1 MRLLRQACHQD
12 GVLGQSILMEQ
23 IVEVKIPI
31 PEEVNSILVK
41 LQESGYEAYIVG
53 GCVRDALLGREP
65 NDWDITTSALP
76 LEVKRIFVKT
86 VDTGLQHGTVTVLA
100 GGKGYE
106 VTTYRVDGVYEDG
119 RHPKEVTFT
128 PSLREDLQRRDF
140 TINAMAY
147 REPGVLVDLFG
158 GQKDLE
164 DGVIRA
170 VGDPSQRFSEDALR
184 ILRAIRFSAQL
195 GYRIEEETLR
205 AASELAPTLRKISAE
220 RIRVELEKTITSD
233 HPDLLRTAYEAGIT
247 AIFLP
252 EFDLCMET
260 RQNNPHHCYTVG
272 EHTLKGMELIRNDR
286 VLRLTM
292 LIHDMGKP
300 SCLTTDDKGIDH
312 FYGHQEVSASLAR
325 TILRRLKYD
334 NDTIRKVVTLVR
346 YHDMQIRLTAP
357 AVRKAVVKIGEDL
370 FPLFLEVKQADL
382 LAQSTFQREEKQK
395 TLDEVK
401 RLYEGIISR
410 GDCLNLKH
418 LAVNG
423 SDLIQMGVKPGKE
436 VGSILA
442 QMLADVLDVPAH
454 NDREYLLNRYAAPAI
469 GEGTAT
475 MKESGC

>member
-1 MRLLRQACHQD
+1 MIR
-12 GVLGQSILMEQ
+12 
-23 IVEVKIPI
+23 I
-31 PEEVNSILVK
+31 PEQVSTILAK

-76 LEVKRIFVKT
+76 MDVKRIFVKT

-119 RHPKEVTFT
+119 RHPKAVTFT

-158 GQKDLE
+158 GQKDLA

-170 VGDPSQRFSEDALR
+170 VGDPVQRFSEDALR

-195 GYRIEEETLR
+195 GYRIEDETLR
-205 AASELAPTLRKISAE
+205 AASELAVNLRKISAE

-233 HPDLLRTAYEAGIT
+233 HPALLRTAYEAGIT
-247 AIFLP
+247 AMFLP
-252 EFDLCMET
+252 EFDQCMET

-272 EHTLKGMELIRNDR
+272 EHILKSMELIRNDR
-286 VLRLTM
+286 ILRLTM
-292 LIHDMGKP
+292 LLHDVGKP
-300 SCLTTDDKGIDH
+300 ACLTTDEQGIDH
-312 FYGHQEVSASLAR
+312 FYGHQEVSASMAQA
-325 TILRRLKYD
+325 ILKRLKYD
-334 NDTIRKVVTLVR
+334 NDTIRKVVKLVR
-346 YHDMQIRLTAP
+346 CHDMQIRLTAP
-357 AVRKAVVKIGEDL
+357 AVRKSVVKIGEDL

-382 LAQSTFQREEKQK
+382 LAQSTYQREDKQEI
-395 TLDEVK
+395 LDEVK
-401 RLYEGIISR
+401 RLYAQIIDR

-423 SDLIQMGVKPGKE
+423 SDLVRMGVRPGRE
-436 VGSILA
+436 VGDILA
-442 QMLADVLDVPAH
+442 RMLNDVLDVPSH
-454 NDREYLLNRYAAPAI
+454 NDKDYLLGRFVAQ
-469 GEGTAT
+469 
-475 MKESGC
+475 

>member
-1 MRLLRQACHQD
+1 MIR
-12 GVLGQSILMEQ
+12 
-23 IVEVKIPI
+23 I
-31 PEEVNSILVK
+31 PEQVSTILAK

-76 LEVKRIFVKT
+76 MDVKRIFVKT

-119 RHPKEVTFT
+119 RHPKAVTFT

-158 GQKDLE
+158 GQKDLA

-170 VGDPSQRFSEDALR
+170 VGDPVQRFSEDALR

-195 GYRIEEETLR
+195 GYRIEDETLR
-205 AASELAPTLRKISAE
+205 AASELAVNLRKISAE

-233 HPDLLRTAYEAGIT
+233 HPALLRTAHEAGIT
-247 AIFLP
+247 AMFLP
-252 EFDLCMET
+252 EFDQCMET

-272 EHTLKGMELIRNDR
+272 EHILKSMELIRNDR
-286 VLRLTM
+286 ILRLTM
-292 LIHDMGKP
+292 LLHDVGKP
-300 SCLTTDDKGIDH
+300 ACLTTDEQGIDH
-312 FYGHQEVSASLAR
+312 FYGHQEVSASMAQA
-325 TILRRLKYD
+325 ILKRLKYD
-334 NDTIRKVVTLVR
+334 NDTIRKVVKLVR
-346 YHDMQIRLTAP
+346 CHDMQIRLTAP

-382 LAQSTFQREEKQK
+382 LAQSTYQREDKQEI
-395 TLDEVK
+395 LDEVK
-401 RLYEGIISR
+401 RLYAEIIGH

-423 SDLIQMGVKPGKE
+423 SDLVRMGVRPGRE
-436 VGSILA
+436 VGDILA
-442 QMLADVLDVPAH
+442 RMLNDVLDVPSH
-454 NDREYLLNRYAAPAI
+454 NDKDYLLGRFVAQ
-469 GEGTAT
+469 
-475 MKESGC
+475 

>member
-1 MRLLRQACHQD
+1 MIR
-12 GVLGQSILMEQ
+12 
-23 IVEVKIPI
+23 I
-31 PEEVNSILVK
+31 PEQVSTILAK

-76 LEVKRIFVKT
+76 MDVKRIFVKT

-119 RHPKEVTFT
+119 RHPKAVTFT

-158 GQKDLE
+158 GQKDLA

-170 VGDPSQRFSEDALR
+170 VGDPVQRFSEDALR

-195 GYRIEEETLR
+195 GYRIEDETLR
-205 AASELAPTLRKISAE
+205 AASELAVNLRKISAE

-233 HPDLLRTAYEAGIT
+233 HPALLRTAHEAGIT
-247 AIFLP
+247 AMFLP
-252 EFDLCMET
+252 EFDQCMET

-272 EHTLKGMELIRNDR
+272 EHILKSMELIRNDR
-286 VLRLTM
+286 ILRLTM
-292 LIHDMGKP
+292 LLHDVGKP
-300 SCLTTDDKGIDH
+300 ACLTTDEQGIDH
-312 FYGHQEVSASLAR
+312 FYGHQEVSASMAQA
-325 TILRRLKYD
+325 ILKRLKYD
-334 NDTIRKVVTLVR
+334 NDTIRKVVKLVR
-346 YHDMQIRLTAP
+346 CHDMQIRLTAP

-382 LAQSTFQREEKQK
+382 LAQSTYQREDKQEI
-395 TLDEVK
+395 LDEVK
-401 RLYEGIISR
+401 RLYAEIIGH

-423 SDLIQMGVKPGKE
+423 SDLVRMGVRPGRE
-436 VGSILA
+436 VGNILA
-442 QMLADVLDVPAH
+442 RMLNDVLDVPSH
-454 NDREYLLNRYAAPAI
+454 NDKDYLLGRFVAQ
-469 GEGTAT
+469 
-475 MKESGC
+475 

>member
-1 MRLLRQACHQD
+1 MIR
-12 GVLGQSILMEQ
+12 
-23 IVEVKIPI
+23 I
-31 PEEVNSILVK
+31 PEQVSTILAK

-76 LEVKRIFVKT
+76 MDVKRIFVKT

-119 RHPKEVTFT
+119 RHPKTVTFT

-158 GQKDLE
+158 GQKDLA

-170 VGDPSQRFSEDALR
+170 VGDPVQRFSEDALR
-184 ILRAIRFSAQL
+184 ILRAIRFGAQL
-195 GYRIEEETLR
+195 GYRIEDETLR
-205 AASELAPTLRKISAE
+205 AASELAVNLRKISAE

-233 HPDLLRTAYEAGIT
+233 HPALLRTAHEAGIT
-247 AIFLP
+247 AMFLP
-252 EFDLCMET
+252 EFDQCMET

-272 EHTLKGMELIRNDR
+272 EHILKSMELIRNDR
-286 VLRLTM
+286 ILRLTM
-292 LIHDMGKP
+292 LLHDVGKP
-300 SCLTTDDKGIDH
+300 ACLTTDEQGIDH
-312 FYGHQEVSASLAR
+312 FYGHQEVSASMAQA
-325 TILRRLKYD
+325 ILKRLKYD
-334 NDTIRKVVTLVR
+334 NDTIRKVVKLVR
-346 YHDMQIRLTAP
+346 CHDMQIRLTAP

-382 LAQSTFQREEKQK
+382 LAQSTYQREDKQEI
-395 TLDEVK
+395 LDEVK
-401 RLYEGIISR
+401 RLYAEIIGH

-423 SDLIQMGVKPGKE
+423 SDLVRMGVKPGRE
-436 VGSILA
+436 VGDILA
-442 QMLADVLDVPAH
+442 RMLNDVLDVPSH
-454 NDREYLLNRYAAPAI
+454 NDKDYLLGRFVAQ
-469 GEGTAT
+469 
-475 MKESGC
+475 

>member
-1 MRLLRQACHQD
+1 M
-12 GVLGQSILMEQ
+12 
-23 IVEVKIPI
+23 EVKIPI
-31 PEEVNSILVK
+31 PEEVNSILEK

-76 LEVKRIFVKT
+76 LEVKRIFAKT
-86 VDTGLQHGTVTVLA
+86 VDTGLKHGTVTVWA

-119 RHPKEVTFT
+119 RHPREVTFT
-128 PSLREDLQRRDF
+128 PSLKEDLQRRDF

-170 VGDPSQRFSEDALR
+170 VGDPEQRFSEDALR

-195 GYRIEEETLR
+195 GYRIEEQTLR

-247 AIFLP
+247 AIVLP

-286 VLRLTM
+286 LLRLTM
-292 LIHDMGKP
+292 LLHDMGKP
-300 SCLTTDDKGIDH
+300 TCLTTDETGIDH
-312 FYGHQEVSASLAR
+312 FYGHQEESVSLAQ

-382 LAQSTFQREEKQK
+382 LAQSTFLREEKQQ

-401 RLYEGIISR
+401 RLYAEIIAS
-410 GDCLNLKH
+410 GDCLNLRH

-423 SDLIQMGVKPGKE
+423 SDLIQMGVKPGRE

-442 QMLADVLDVPAH
+442 QMLEEVLNVPVH
-454 NDREYLLNRYAAPAI
+454 NDREYLLSRFVLSEE
-469 GEGTAT
+469 GEDASSND
-475 MKESGC
+475 ENH

>member
-1 MRLLRQACHQD
+1 MIR
-12 GVLGQSILMEQ
+12 
-23 IVEVKIPI
+23 I
-31 PEEVNSILVK
+31 PEQVSTILAK

-76 LEVKRIFVKT
+76 MDVKRIFVKT
-86 VDTGLQHGTVTVLA
+86 VDTGLQHGTVTVLV

-119 RHPKEVTFT
+119 RHPKAVTFT

-158 GQKDLE
+158 GQKDLA

-170 VGDPSQRFSEDALR
+170 VGDPVQRFSEDALR

-195 GYRIEEETLR
+195 GYRIEDETLR
-205 AASELAPTLRKISAE
+205 AASELAVNLRKISAE

-233 HPDLLRTAYEAGIT
+233 HPALLRTAYEAGIT
-247 AIFLP
+247 AMFLP
-252 EFDLCMET
+252 EFDQCMET

-272 EHTLKGMELIRNDR
+272 EHILKSMELIRNDR
-286 VLRLTM
+286 ILRLTM
-292 LIHDMGKP
+292 LLHDVGKP
-300 SCLTTDDKGIDH
+300 ACLTTDEQGIDH
-312 FYGHQEVSASLAR
+312 FYGHQEVSASMAQA
-325 TILRRLKYD
+325 ILKRLKYD
-334 NDTIRKVVTLVR
+334 NDTIRKVVKLVR

-382 LAQSTFQREEKQK
+382 LAQSTYQREDKQEI
-395 TLDEVK
+395 LDEVK
-401 RLYEGIISR
+401 RLYAQIIGH

-423 SDLIQMGVKPGKE
+423 SDLVRMGVKPGRE
-436 VGSILA
+436 VGDILA
-442 QMLADVLDVPAH
+442 RMLNDVLDVPSH
-454 NDREYLLNRYAAPAI
+454 NDKDYLLGRFVAQ
-469 GEGTAT
+469 
-475 MKESGC
+475 

>member
-1 MRLLRQACHQD
+1 MIR
-12 GVLGQSILMEQ
+12 
-23 IVEVKIPI
+23 I
-31 PEEVNSILVK
+31 PEQVSTILAK

-76 LEVKRIFVKT
+76 MDVKRIFVKT

-100 GGKGYE
+100 GGKGYKG
-106 VTTYRVDGVYEDG
+106 TAYRVDGVDEAG
-119 RHPKEVTFT
+119 RHPKAVTFT

-158 GQKDLE
+158 GQKDLA

-170 VGDPSQRFSEDALR
+170 VGDPVQRFSEDALR

-195 GYRIEEETLR
+195 GYRIEDETLR
-205 AASELAPTLRKISAE
+205 AASELAVNLRKISAE

-233 HPDLLRTAYEAGIT
+233 HPALLRTAYEAGIT
-247 AIFLP
+247 AMFLP
-252 EFDLCMET
+252 EFDQCMET

-272 EHTLKGMELIRNDR
+272 EHILKSMELIRNDR
-286 VLRLTM
+286 ILRLTM
-292 LIHDMGKP
+292 LLHDVGKP
-300 SCLTTDDKGIDH
+300 ACLTTDEQGIDH
-312 FYGHQEVSASLAR
+312 FYGHQEVSASMAQA
-325 TILRRLKYD
+325 ILKRLKYD
-334 NDTIRKVVTLVR
+334 NDTIRKVVKLVR
-346 YHDMQIRLTAP
+346 CHDMQIRLTAP

-382 LAQSTFQREEKQK
+382 LAQSTYQREDKQEI
-395 TLDEVK
+395 LDEVK
-401 RLYEGIISR
+401 RLYAQIIDR

-423 SDLIQMGVKPGKE
+423 SDLVRMGVRPGRE
-436 VGSILA
+436 VGDILA
-442 QMLADVLDVPAH
+442 RMLNDVLDVPSH
-454 NDREYLLNRYAAPAI
+454 NDKDYLLGRFVAQ
-469 GEGTAT
+469 
-475 MKESGC
+475 

>member
-1 MRLLRQACHQD
+1 MIR
-12 GVLGQSILMEQ
+12 
-23 IVEVKIPI
+23 I
-31 PEEVNSILVK
+31 PEQVSTILAK

-76 LEVKRIFVKT
+76 MDVKRIFVKT

-119 RHPKEVTFT
+119 RHPKAVTFT

-158 GQKDLE
+158 GQKDLA

-170 VGDPSQRFSEDALR
+170 VGDPVQRFSEDALR

-195 GYRIEEETLR
+195 GYRIEDETLR
-205 AASELAPTLRKISAE
+205 AASELAVNLCKISAE

-233 HPDLLRTAYEAGIT
+233 HPALLRTAYEAGIT
-247 AIFLP
+247 AMFLP
-252 EFDLCMET
+252 EFDQCMET

-272 EHTLKGMELIRNDR
+272 EHILKSMELIRNDR
-286 VLRLTM
+286 ILRLTM
-292 LIHDMGKP
+292 LLHDVGKP
-300 SCLTTDDKGIDH
+300 ACLTTDEQGIDH
-312 FYGHQEVSASLAR
+312 FYGHQEVSASMAQA
-325 TILRRLKYD
+325 ILKRLKYD
-334 NDTIRKVVTLVR
+334 NDTIRKVVKLVR
-346 YHDMQIRLTAP
+346 CHDMQIRLTAP

-382 LAQSTFQREEKQK
+382 LAQSTYQREDKQEI
-395 TLDEVK
+395 LDEVK
-401 RLYEGIISR
+401 RLYAQIIDR

-423 SDLIQMGVKPGKE
+423 SDLVRMGVKPGRE
-436 VGSILA
+436 VGDILA
-442 QMLADVLDVPAH
+442 RMLNDVLDVPSH
-454 NDREYLLNRYAAPAI
+454 NDKDYLLGRFVAQ
-469 GEGTAT
+469 
-475 MKESGC
+475 

>member
-1 MRLLRQACHQD
+1 MIR
-12 GVLGQSILMEQ
+12 
-23 IVEVKIPI
+23 I
-31 PEEVNSILVK
+31 PEQVSTILAK

-76 LEVKRIFVKT
+76 MDVKRIFVKT

-119 RHPKEVTFT
+119 RHPKTVTFT

-158 GQKDLE
+158 GQKDLA

-170 VGDPSQRFSEDALR
+170 VGDPVQRFSEDALR

-195 GYRIEEETLR
+195 GYRIEDETLR
-205 AASELAPTLRKISAE
+205 AASELAVNLRKISAE

-233 HPDLLRTAYEAGIT
+233 HPALLRTAHEAGIT
-247 AIFLP
+247 AMFLP
-252 EFDLCMET
+252 EFDQCMET

-272 EHTLKGMELIRNDR
+272 EHILKSMELIRNDR
-286 VLRLTM
+286 ILRLTM
-292 LIHDMGKP
+292 LLHDVGKP
-300 SCLTTDDKGIDH
+300 ACLTTDEQGIDH
-312 FYGHQEVSASLAR
+312 FYGHQEVSASMAQA
-325 TILRRLKYD
+325 ILKRLKYD
-334 NDTIRKVVTLVR
+334 NDTIRKVVKLVR
-346 YHDMQIRLTAP
+346 CHDMQIRLTAP

-382 LAQSTFQREEKQK
+382 LAQSTYQREDKQEI
-395 TLDEVK
+395 LDEVK
-401 RLYEGIISR
+401 RLYAEIIGH

-423 SDLIQMGVKPGKE
+423 SDLVRMGVRPGRE
-436 VGSILA
+436 VGDILA
-442 QMLADVLDVPAH
+442 RMLNDVLDVPSH
-454 NDREYLLNRYAAPAI
+454 NDKDYLLGRFVAQ
-469 GEGTAT
+469 
-475 MKESGC
+475 